1 MRLRGLLERV
11 DLPELTSILFGT
23 DACAFDSFL
32 IVPFSDSCLI
42 VRGGEEKRK

>member
-1 MRLRGLLERV
+1 MWKYHNDV
-11 DLPELTSILFGT
+11 KNYILFGT

-32 IVPFSDSCLI
+32 IVPYSDSCLI